1 MFVSVLLGLISL
13 LLLGLSIRL
22 FYTSMRKTGRKRVLS
37 RLGQGQPVL
46 APETNTTQN
55 RLDRLFVRAGLSRPG
70 ERQGLWLGIW
80 GLLVLVGAVQAGG
93 VGLLLMLLL
102 PPLALRLYL
111 TWRYQR
117 RVRRM
122 VEQLPSALD
131 HAVRSL
137 KSGRTLADAL
147 LGGIEASTDPLREA
161 MGRVRRNVE
170 LGVSLAD
177 AVHDFAEFYEREEFR
192 FLALGLKVNHRYG
205 GNASELLENLIKL
218 IREREQGNRQLRA
231 MTGETR
237 MTAVVLAL
245 LPVGMAGFFLV
256 SNPGYLMHM
265 WDDDGGRRMLLM
277 AFGLQVFGCLAL
289 WRMLRS
295 V

>member
-137 KSGRTLADAL
+137 KSGRTLVDAF

>member
-1 MFVSVLLGLISL
+1 MLIPLLLWLISLVLLGLSM
-13 LLLGLSIRL
+13 RL
-22 FYTSMRKTGRKRVLS
+22 FYISLRKTGHERVLS

-46 APETNTTQN
+46 APTTHTTKN
-55 RLDRLFVRAGLSRPG
+55 HLDRLFVRAGLNRPG

-80 GLLVLVGAVQAGG
+80 ALLVVLGAVQAAGM
-93 VGLLLMLLL
+93 GLLLMLVL

-111 TWRYQR
+111 AWRYR
-117 RVRRM
+117 RRLRRM

-147 LGGIEASTDPLREA
+147 MGGVEASTDPLREA

-170 LGVSLAD
+170 LGVSLSD
-177 AVHDFAEFYEREEFR
+177 AVHDFAQFYERDEFR

-218 IREREQGNRQLRA
+218 IREREQGDRQLRA

-265 WDDDGGRRMLLM
+265 WEDNSGQHMLLM